1 MADSKPKR
9 EAKVVERLDIGE
21 VKAKEEFK
29 VVAGKGTRLG
39 DIENV
44 EFRIGKA
51 LSSADEVKKLHRLC
65 YGSEGQKTVV
75 KKHLREF
82 SGFPESQAEKKKEQ
96 IIKMDGGLIKK
107 IMMMCDIPTTG
118 TKVSEWSR
126 VVAMRACCKE
136 RAGQV
141 VRSRVLV
148 RGPLVPLGWMRRPIT
163 PRTSPSGS
171 TRRRRQATTDTGRL
185 PLPLDERD
193 DSKCSRDSRRP

>member
-9 EAKVVERLDIGE
+9 EAKVVERLELGE

-51 LSSADEVKKLHRLC
+51 LSSADEIKKLHRLC

-75 KKHLREF
+75 KKHLRDF
-82 SGFPESQAEKKKEQ
+82 SGFPEPQAEKKKEQ
-96 IIKMDGGLIKK
+96 ILKMDGGLIKK

-118 TKVSEWSR
+118 TKVWSR
-126 VVAMRACCKE
+126 GVQ
-136 RAGQV
+136 G
-141 VRSRVLV
+141 
-148 RGPLVPLGWMRRPIT
+148 GDG
-163 PRTSPSGS
+163 
-171 TRRRRQATTDTGRL
+171 TRRMITVGCGQQAAWAVGGARVRATNLLARPAAQDDNAGKL
-185 PLPLDERD
+185 AAWLDEPSASGKAWRAL
-193 DSKCSRDSRRP
+193 C